1 MSHGAWIRF
10 VAWRWFRSGKGAGP
24 TLRPATAGIAI
35 GVAALL
41 CVIGVMNGFQVGFI
55 DAVLDLDSF
64 HIRVPGDRAT
74 AAELEA
80 TLSRVA
86 SVVSFVDIRTM
97 AANDRGRAYPV
108 RVKILEDDIAARDPG
123 FIERLEMRSGSF
135 KDGLVIG
142 SELSRRLDV
151 RLGDTLT
158 LLAVTAD
165 EDEGIA
171 TGMIAVTVAGIYHS
185 GYYDFDAFLAF
196 LPRSV
201 SRSLGSGETEMLGVK
216 LADRYGD
223 ERAMAEL
230 ARAGIAGGETW
241 RQYNRAFFGALRMEK
256 SVMMM
261 LIGLIFLVVG
271 VNIYHSMCKTVYARV
286 DDVATLKALGAGSNA
301 IRDIFTLDGVVAGV
315 GGAFLGLCL
324 GLLVVMNVN
333 GVFATIESLL
343 ASIHELLGSTGSSFA
358 FFSPDLFYIGDV
370 PVRLS
375 FSETLFISVAG
386 AASAIVAAR
395 VASSRVSVI
404 LPSEV
409 LRNE

>member
-1 MSHGAWIRF
+1 MSRGAWIRYI
-10 VAWRWFRSGKGAGP
+10 AWRWFRSGKDAGP
-24 TLRPATAGIAI
+24 SLRPATAGIAI

-64 HIRVPGDRAT
+64 HLRVPGDSAT
-74 AAELEA
+74 EAELKGA
-80 TLSRVA
+80 LSRVV
-86 SVVSFVDIRTM
+86 SVVSFVDVRTM
-97 AANDRGRAYPV
+97 AANDRGRAFPV
-108 RVKILEDDIAARDPG
+108 RVKILEDDIVTADPG
-123 FIERLEMRSGSF
+123 FIGSLGMRRGAF

-142 SELSRRLDV
+142 SALSRRLDA
-151 RLGDTLT
+151 RPGDTLN
-158 LLAVTAD
+158 LLAVSAD
-165 EDEGIA
+165 TDEGISTA
-171 TGMIAVTVAGIYHS
+171 MLAVTVAGIYHS
-185 GYYDFDAFLAF
+185 GYYDFDATLAF

-201 SRSLGSGETEMLGVK
+201 SSSLASGETVMLGVK

-230 ARAGIAGGETW
+230 SRAGITGGETW
-241 RQYNRAFFGALRMEK
+241 REYNRAFFGALRMEK

-286 DDVATLKALGAGSNA
+286 DDVATLKALGAGSRA
-301 IRDIFTLDGVVAGV
+301 VRDIFTIDGIVAGV

-333 GVFATIESLL
+333 GVFTAMESIM
-343 ASIHELLGSTGSSFA
+343 ASIQAVFGGTGSSFA

-375 FSETLFISVAG
+375 FPETLFISVSG
-386 AASAIVAAR
+386 AASAIIAAR
-395 VASSRVSVI
+395 VASSRVSAI